1 MDLNN
6 IKDTYKNHNTK
17 WLNDDIEKLVDMIK
31 NKTLLDD
38 DITLEFGRTKNAL
51 KCKILQIL
59 YDYYSFNENDKNI
72 DDGLYCINID
82 KETFIMKYNQNNQDI
97 SNKKINKINKII
109 KEQNKPKTIQEQIE
123 QLNQKLDLI
132 IKRLDTLEIE

>member
-31 NKTLLDD
+31 NKTLLDET
-38 DITLEFGRTKNAL
+38 IALEFGRTKNAL

-82 KETFIMKYNQNNQDI
+82 KETFIMKYNQRNQDI

>member
-6 IKDTYKNHNTK
+6 IKNTYINHNTK
-17 WLNDDIEKLVDMIK
+17 WLDNDIDKLVDMIK
-31 NKTLLDD
+31 NKTLLDES
-38 DITLEFGRTKNAL
+38 ISLEFGRTKNAL

-82 KETFIMKYNQNNQDI
+82 KETFIMKYNQRNQDI

>member
-1 MDLNN
+1 
-6 IKDTYKNHNTK
+6 
-17 WLNDDIEKLVDMIK
+17 MIK
-31 NKTLLDD
+31 NKTLLDES
-38 DITLEFGRTKNAL
+38 ISLEFGRTKNAL

-82 KETFIMKYNQNNQDI
+82 KETFIMKYNQRNQDI
-97 SNKKINKINKII
+97 SNKKINKIIKEQNKTITI

>member
-6 IKDTYKNHNTK
+6 IKNTYINHNTK
-17 WLNDDIEKLVDMIK
+17 WLDNDIDKLVDMIK
-31 NKTLLDD
+31 NKTLLDES
-38 DITLEFGRTKNAL
+38 ISLEFGRTKNAL

-72 DDGLYCINID
+72 DNGLYCINID
-82 KETFIMKYNQNNQDI
+82 KETFIMKYNQRNQDI

>member
-6 IKDTYKNHNTK
+6 IKNTYINHNTK
-17 WLNDDIEKLVDMIK
+17 WLDNDIDKLVDMIK
-31 NKTLLDD
+31 NKTLLDES
-38 DITLEFGRTKNAL
+38 ISLEFGRTKNAL

-72 DDGLYCINID
+72 DNGLYCINID
-82 KETFIMKYNQNNQDI
+82 KETFIMKYNQHNQDI

>member
-1 MDLNN
+1 
-6 IKDTYKNHNTK
+6 
-17 WLNDDIEKLVDMIK
+17 
-31 NKTLLDD
+31 
-38 DITLEFGRTKNAL
+38 
-51 KCKILQIL
+51 
-59 YDYYSFNENDKNI
+59 
-72 DDGLYCINID
+72 
-82 KETFIMKYNQNNQDI
+82 MKYNQNNQDI

>member
-6 IKDTYKNHNTK
+6 IKNTYINHNTK
-17 WLNDDIEKLVDMIK
+17 WLDNDIDKLVDMIK
-31 NKTLLDD
+31 NKTLLDES
-38 DITLEFGRTKNAL
+38 ISLEFGRTKNAL

-82 KETFIMKYNQNNQDI
+82 KETFIMKYNQHNQDI